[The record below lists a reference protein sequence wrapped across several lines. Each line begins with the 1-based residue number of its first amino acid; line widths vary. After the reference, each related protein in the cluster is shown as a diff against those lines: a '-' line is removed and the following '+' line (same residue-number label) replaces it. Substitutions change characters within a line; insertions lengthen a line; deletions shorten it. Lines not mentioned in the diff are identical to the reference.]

1 MAIEMDI
8 NYWFDRK
15 IQFICLQKL
24 RNQKTTWYNEDICTF
39 VLKMHNSFN
48 IS

>member
-15 IQFICLQKL
+15 IQFTCLKKL
-24 RNQKTTWYNEDICTF
+24 RNPKKYGIMRIF
-39 VLKMHNSFN
+39 VLLF
-48 IS
+48 